1 MSQLDFMAVPR
12 LAAGYRFQWEE
23 AQQNHVLLYPEGMVQ
38 LSDTAAAVLSLCD
51 GKRTVQAI
59 VAELEEEYETEGLD
73 ADVADFLTEAQAQG
87 WIRYG

>member
-1 MSQLDFMAVPR
+1 MSVDFKAVPR

-51 GKRTVQAI
+51 GKRTVEAI
-59 VAELEEEYETEGLD
+59 VAELEEDYETDGLGE
-73 ADVADFLTEAQAQG
+73 DVTQFLIEAEAQG
-87 WIRYG
+87 WVKYG

>member
-1 MSQLDFMAVPR
+1 MSVDFKAVPR

-51 GKRTVQAI
+51 GKRTVEAI
-59 VAELEEEYETEGLD
+59 VAELEEAYETDGLD
-73 ADVADFLTEAQAQG
+73 EDVTQFLTEAEAQG
-87 WIRYG
+87 WVKYG

>member
-1 MSQLDFMAVPR
+1 MSEIDLMAVPH
-12 LAAGYRFQWEE
+12 LAAGYRFQWEA

-51 GKRTVQAI
+51 GKHTVEAM
-59 VAELEEEYETEGLD
+59 VAELEENYETEGLSE
-73 ADVADFLTEAQAQG
+73 DVTQFLAEAQAQG

>member
-1 MSQLDFMAVPR
+1 MSVDLQAVPR

-51 GKRTVQAI
+51 GKRTVER
-59 VAELEEEYETEGLD
+59 VVSELEEDYEIDGLGE
-73 ADVADFLTEAQAQG
+73 DVTQFLDEAEAQG
-87 WIRYG
+87 WIKYG

>member
-1 MSQLDFMAVPR
+1 MSVDLQAVPR

-51 GKRTVQAI
+51 GKRTVER
-59 VAELEEEYETEGLD
+59 VVSELEEDYEIDDLAE
-73 ADVADFLTEAQAQG
+73 DVTQFLNEAEAQG
-87 WIRYG
+87 WIKYA

>member
-1 MSQLDFMAVPR
+1 M
-12 LAAGYRFQWEE
+12 
-23 AQQNHVLLYPEGMVQ
+23 LLYPEGMVQ

-73 ADVADFLTEAQAQG
+73 EDVADFLSEAQAQG

>member
-1 MSQLDFMAVPR
+1 MIQLDFMAVPR

-73 ADVADFLTEAQAQG
+73 EDVADFLSEAQAQG

>member
-1 MSQLDFMAVPR
+1 MSNVDFRAVPR

-51 GKRTVQAI
+51 GERTVQSI
-59 VAELEEEYETEGLD
+59 VVELEESYETDGISE
-73 ADVADFLTEAQAQG
+73 DVTQFLEEAEAQG
-87 WIRYG
+87 WIKYA

>member
-1 MSQLDFMAVPR
+1 MSVDLQAVPR

-51 GKRTVQAI
+51 GKRTVEI
-59 VAELEEEYETEGLD
+59 VVFELEEDYEIDGLGE
-73 ADVADFLTEAQAQG
+73 DVTQFLDEAEAQG
-87 WIRYG
+87 WIKYG

>member
-1 MSQLDFMAVPR
+1 MSVDLQSVPR

-51 GKRTVQAI
+51 GKRTVER
-59 VAELEEEYETEGLD
+59 VVFELEEDYEIDGLGE
-73 ADVADFLTEAQAQG
+73 DVTQFLDEAEAQG
-87 WIRYG
+87 WIKYG

>member
-1 MSQLDFMAVPR
+1 MSVDFKAVPR

-51 GKRTVQAI
+51 GKRTVEAI
-59 VAELEEEYETEGLD
+59 VAELEEDYETDGLGE
-73 ADVADFLTEAQAQG
+73 DVTQFLTEAEAQG
-87 WIRYG
+87 WVKYG

>member
-1 MSQLDFMAVPR
+1 MSQLDFMAAPR

-73 ADVADFLTEAQAQG
+73 EDVADFLTEAQAQG